1 LKKKKKSSHKLPKQ
15 QSTNFWSQGILGVK
29 MMDGPRPIQEWLKPN
44 QLIENYGNFHI
55 ANFEVFC
62 QAPFLFFYFFWATK

>member
-1 LKKKKKSSHKLPKQ
+1 
-15 QSTNFWSQGILGVK
+15 